1 MEIEM
6 RPDELYHYG
15 RLGMKWGKHIFG
27 RDKTGFKRRK
37 GSRTDQGDGDAPKAK
52 PKSHKDMT
60 DDELRRET
68 DRLNLEAN
76 YLNARSRSN
85 PPTSQPQTKESFTK
99 KFIND
104 AVKPAIITAG
114 KTQIE
119 KYLNTEIEK
128 LTKGKV
134 DPDSIEYLKKKSE
147 KQGFK
152 TKIAENTQKMMEAN
166 RKIKQYQKEDKD
178 AERSAREAEERRAA
192 AQRQVDDYNNRG
204 NTTYSKSGDNITD
217 RRTPTGRPSS
227 NRPLLEQTDRFEA
240 TGNDAEGEGTSR
252 YTERDR
258 GPARDIVYDGQ
269 RYVTQLLQL
278 EDRHG
283 R

>member
-27 RDKTGFKRRK
+27 RDKTGSKRRK

-52 PKSHKDMT
+52 PKNHKDMT

-68 DRLNLEAN
+68 ERLNLEAN
-76 YLNARSRSN
+76 YLNARSRAN

-104 AVKPAIITAG
+104 AVKPAIISAG

-166 RKIKQYQKEDKD
+166 RKIKQYQDEDKA
-178 AERSAREAEERRAA
+178 AERAAREAEEQREDSTNSRTGGGRRGM
-192 AQRQVDDYNNRG
+192 RWE
-204 NTTYSKSGDNITD
+204 
-217 RRTPTGRPSS
+217 RTERY
-227 NRPLLEQTDRFEA
+227 EA
-240 TGNDAEGEGTSR
+240 TGNDVEGEGTSR
-252 YTERDR
+252 YTERDQ
-258 GPARDIVYDGQ
+258 GPVRDTVYDGQ
-269 RYVTQLLQL
+269 RYVDQLLQL